1 MSRAALV
8 LALCAALPALAQ
20 LPPVDAGSQLR
31 DAEKK
36 PPALPRKPPPRLELE
51 APSRAPL
58 APAPD
63 VRFVLRDVRFSGNT
77 VYSERYLKWLV
88 NRALGT
94 EVGLA
99 QLEEIAA
106 RITRFYREQGYMVA
120 RAYLPQQEIRDGVV
134 EIAVLEGR
142 LGRLDLENGSRV
154 RSRMIEGYF
163 DPLTG
168 QAIREDALERKLLL
182 LSDLPG
188 LGGASAALRPGERVG
203 ESALGL
209 DLQRAPAF
217 GATLELDN
225 HGSYF
230 TGEWRASASFELAS
244 PTGYG
249 DLLGARLT
257 KGMPGLD
264 LVQLGYQLP
273 LGRDGLRAAVN
284 YSGLRY
290 ELGKEFASLEAHGRA
305 QSASGTLTY
314 PWVRQRAVNVNLVGA
329 YTQRAL
335 DDRIDATS
343 TVVERTTSAGTL
355 GLSGDWRDA
364 LGGGAVSVWSLLY
377 SGGKL
382 EIDTPA
388 ALAADQAA
396 LRTEGAFQKLNWSYV
411 RAQRIEQL
419 WSALLSFSGQY
430 ADKNLDSSEKFALGG
445 PFGVRGFP
453 LGEAAG
459 DRALLASAELRFDVT
474 PAVLQASAFVDAGQ
488 VRINNDPLPGG
499 GENDRE
505 LWSAGLGLNWTAP
518 RGFSAR
524 ALLAWANERA
534 SSAPD
539 RRPRGWLQLAWRI

>member
-1 MSRAALV
+1 MIRGALV
-8 LALCAALPALAQ
+8 LALWAALPALAQ

-31 DAEKK
+31 DAERK

-51 APSRAPL
+51 PPARPPL

-63 VRFVLRDVRFSGNT
+63 VRFILRDVRFSGNT
-77 VYSERYLKWLV
+77 VYSASYLKWV
-88 NRALGT
+88 VYRALGT

-99 QLEEIAA
+99 QLEELTA

-142 LGRLDLENGSRV
+142 LGRLDLQNASRV
-154 RSRMIEGYF
+154 RSSMIEGYF
-163 DPLTG
+163 EPLTG
-168 QAIREDALERKLLL
+168 EAIREEGLERKLLL

-188 LGGASAALRPGERVG
+188 IGGANAALRPGEGVG

-209 DLQRAPAF
+209 DLQRAPAL

-225 HGSYF
+225 YGSYF
-230 TGEWRASASFELAS
+230 TGEWRLSAGFELAS

-264 LVQLGYQLP
+264 LVQVSYQLP
-273 LGRDGLRAAVN
+273 LGRDGLRAGVN
-284 YSGLRY
+284 YSALNY
-290 ELGKEFASLEAHGRA
+290 ELGKDFASLDAHGRA
-305 QSASGTLTY
+305 QSAGGTLTY
-314 PWVRQRAVNVNLVGA
+314 PWVRQRTVNVNLIGA
-329 YTQRAL
+329 YTHREL

-343 TVVERTTSAGTL
+343 TVVERTTNVGAL
-355 GLSGDWRDA
+355 GVSGDWRDA
-364 LGGGAVSVWSLLY
+364 LGGGAVSVWSLTY

-382 EIDTPA
+382 EIDTPI

-396 LRTEGAFQKLNWSYV
+396 LRTEGAFQKLNWSLV
-411 RAQRIEQL
+411 RAQRMEDR

-459 DRALLASAELRFDVT
+459 DRGVLAGAELRFDVT

-488 VRINNDPLPGG
+488 VRINNDPLPTS

-505 LWSAGLGLNWTAP
+505 LWSAGLGLNWTAQ

-524 ALLAWANERA
+524 GLLAWANERA
-534 SSAPD
+534 TSAPD

>member
-1 MSRAALV
+1 MIRGALV

-51 APSRAPL
+51 APARPPL
-58 APAPD
+58 APAPE
-63 VRFVLRDVRFSGNT
+63 VRFILREVRFSGNT
-77 VYSERYLKWLV
+77 AYSDRYLTWVLH
-88 NRALGT
+88 NLLGR
-94 EVGLA
+94 EVGFAELD
-99 QLEEIAA
+99 EITA

-134 EIAVLEGR
+134 EIAILEGR
-142 LGRLDLENGSRV
+142 LGRLELKNDSRV
-154 RSRMIEGYF
+154 RSSMIEGYF
-163 DPLTG
+163 EPIVG
-168 QAIREDALERKLLL
+168 QAIREDDLERKMLL

-188 LGGASAALRPGERVG
+188 MGGASAALRPGEQVG

-209 DLQRAPAF
+209 DLQRAPAL
-217 GATLELDN
+217 GASVELDN

-230 TGEWRASASFELAS
+230 TGEWRLSAGFELAS

-249 DLLGARLT
+249 DLLGARFT

-264 LVQLGYQLP
+264 FVQVGYQLP
-273 LGRDGLRAAVN
+273 LGRDGLRAALN
-284 YSGLRY
+284 YSGLSY
-290 ELGKEFASLEAHGRA
+290 ELGKNFASLGAHGRA

-314 PWVRQRAVNVNLVGA
+314 PWLRQRAVNVNLIGA
-329 YTQRAL
+329 YTRREL
-335 DDRIDATS
+335 DDRIDATAS
-343 TVVERTTSAGTL
+343 VVERTTNVGAL

-388 ALAADQAA
+388 ALAADQAT
-396 LRTEGAFQKLNWSYV
+396 LRTEGAFQKLNWSFV
-411 RAQRIEQL
+411 RAQRMEDR
-419 WSALLSFSGQY
+419 WSVLLSFSGQY

-445 PFGVRGFP
+445 PYGVRGFP

-459 DRALLASAELRFDVT
+459 DRGALASAELRFDVT

-488 VRINNDPLPGG
+488 VRINNDPLPTS

-505 LWSAGLGLNWTAP
+505 LWSAGLGLNWTAQ
-518 RGFSAR
+518 RGVSAR
-524 ALLAWANERA
+524 GLLAWGNER
-534 SSAPD
+534 STSAPD
-539 RRPRGWLQLAWRI
+539 RRPRGWLQLAWRL